1 MSCRAK
7 SCLPWYSSRSMSP
20 SGFGS
25 GGEALGEGPA
35 VRCYIKAI
43 ALRLVAAGL
52 RPGRLARALAILLL
66 FGRAGVLQLDADE
79 VVRDRVAVAD
89 VEPPPRREVLV
100 QPPEADRE
108 RDAHD
113 HLVHEEPEDAV
124 RRRDPVAGDQVDDRA
139 VDDAD
144 DRPRDRPQ
152 HRRP

>member
-25 GGEALGEGPA
+25 GGEALARAPPSG
-35 VRCYIKAI
+35 CYIKAI

-52 RPGRLARALAILLL
+52 RPGRPAGALAILLL

-79 VVRDRVAVAD
+79 VVRDGVAVAD

-100 QPPEADRE
+100 QPPEANCE

-113 HLVHEEPEDAV
+113 HLVDEEPENAV
-124 RRRDPVAGDQVDDRA
+124 WRRDPVARDQVDDRA
-139 VDDAD
+139 VD
-144 DRPRDRPQ
+144 
-152 HRRP
+152 

>member
-25 GGEALGEGPA
+25 GARPWTRAPPSG
-35 VRCYIKAI
+35 CYIKAI

-52 RPGRLARALAILLL
+52 RPGRPAGALAILLL
-66 FGRAGVLQLDADE
+66 LGRAGVLQLDADE
-79 VVRDRVAVAD
+79 VVRDGVAVPD

-113 HLVHEEPEDAV
+113 DLVDEEPQDAV
-124 RRRDPVAGDQVDDRA
+124 RRGDAIARDQVDDRA
-139 VDDAD
+139 
-144 DRPRDRPQ
+144 
-152 HRRP
+152 